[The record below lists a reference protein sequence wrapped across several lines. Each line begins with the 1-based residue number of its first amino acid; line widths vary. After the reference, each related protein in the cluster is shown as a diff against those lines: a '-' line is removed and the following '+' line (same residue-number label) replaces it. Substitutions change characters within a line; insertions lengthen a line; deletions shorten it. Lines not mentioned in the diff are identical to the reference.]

1 MTEELGWRTQEQVSF
16 LFLERFIEKWDSLL
30 KAVASYM
37 ALWTK
42 FRSSFKEDKYDKLE
56 EELIRIIKG
65 NLVQV
70 AATVEA
76 LNSQGKRPNP
86 QIANAVK
93 TMKDVYQEIILAD
106 YITLKQLEKLNSA
119 LAVVL
124 AEQFLAPLMRWRGG
138 VSERTYG
145 KVERA
150 ERTV

>member
-30 KAVASYM
+30 KAVSSYM

-42 FRSSFKEDKYDKLE
+42 FRSSFKEGRYEKLE
-56 EELIRIIKG
+56 EQLIEVIKG

-76 LNSQGKRPNP
+76 LNSQNRRPN
-86 QIANAVK
+86 QRVEDAVK
-93 TMKDVYQEIILAD
+93 AMKRIYEEIILAD
-106 YITLKQLEKLNSA
+106 YITLKQLERLNSA

-145 KVERA
+145 RVEKVE
-150 ERTV
+150 